1 MAQLSDTID
10 LYKYLDSVRKPQS
23 PTLPRTYNDLHHRA
37 QYRATKNAPR
47 FPAHIGQLKLFLAE
61 IDFLTKA
68 LAAQSCKDK
77 HPQEEALHSRDS
89 HAVVVY
95 AGSAPSNKLSFISD
109 MFPNVKFILVDPHE
123 HLIKYA
129 DGTTHY
135 GRENTALYLKA
146 SIDSPNEQIDYY
158 SDMTLTGAPV
168 RVIRKCAQNRVDLT
182 KLPEIIK
189 LDYKYFIIEEPFTDE
204 IAKHI
209 VFPHLFIS
217 DIRSMVDG
225 DEPRD
230 IDILLNSAANY
241 NWIKI
246 MRPSLYMIKFRCPYA
261 INEQSITQLKNDIVK
276 YKINSANNE
285 ILEVLINNFYKGIFT
300 YIRGELHIQAF
311 APNHSTEMRLIGDS
325 LDMAAYDVLEY
336 EERLFYHN
344 MITRHG
350 GCYGAHQCD
359 PIIGID
365 SCYDCALMMA
375 IFNDYEL
382 KYNVSVDRISII
394 KGILNSNS
402 RTLKEKETL
411 HGLNIEVDAQL
422 NVNLYNS
429 RLCAPQSIKL
439 INPIDGLRRLIAR
452 NAIIDENHLRYLPL
466 FDMFGYKKVQSII
479 GKESPKLLKLLGGAY
494 NERDIND
501 KCRQLKISKNNIVKA
516 TYGVS
521 TDTVRIIEEYLSAE
535 YNGVPY
541 VEIAETS
548 QLKARKSYYCIY
560 ENIIGRVL
568 ARVDDLVV
576 IYIIGAELTLLF
588 YIYEAIVSSGSHA
601 LLICDMAIIGDCNSA
616 ALKEQAS
623 VGECKIIEN
632 LFIYDIN
639 NLAIDIK

>member
-1 MAQLSDTID
+1 MAQLSNTID
-10 LYKYLDSVRKPQS
+10 LYKYLDSVRQPQS
-23 PTLPRTYNDLHHRA
+23 PTLPRTYNELHHRA

-47 FPAHIGQLKLFLAE
+47 FPAHIGQLKLFLVE
-61 IDFLTKA
+61 IAFLTKA
-68 LAAQSCKDK
+68 LQ
-77 HPQEEALHSRDS
+77 SRDS

-135 GRENTALYLKA
+135 GRDNTALYLKA
-146 SIDSPNEQIDYY
+146 SLESPNEQIDYY
-158 SDMTLTGAPV
+158 SDVNSTNSPIRST
-168 RVIRKCAQNRVDLT
+168 RKCAQTRADLT
-182 KLPEIIK
+182 KLSEIIQ

-204 IAKHI
+204 IAGHI
-209 VFPHLFIS
+209 TFPHLFIS

-246 MRPSLYMIKFRCPYA
+246 MRPQMYMIKFRCPYA
-261 INEQSITQLKNDIVK
+261 INGQSITQLRSDIIK
-276 YKINSANNE
+276 YKINTANDD

-325 LDMAAYDVLEY
+325 LEVDRYNVLEY

-375 IFNDYEL
+375 VFNDYEL
-382 KYNVSVDRISII
+382 KYNTKVDRISII
-394 KGILNSNS
+394 KGILNCNL

-411 HGLNIEVDAQL
+411 HGLNITVDSQL
-422 NVNLYNS
+422 NVSLYNS
-429 RLCAPQSIKL
+429 RLCTPQSVKL

-452 NAIIDENHLRYLPL
+452 NTIIDENHLRYLPL

-479 GKESPKLLKLLGGAY
+479 GKESPRLMKLLGSAY

-501 KCRQLKISKNNIVKA
+501 KCRQLKISKNNIIKA

-521 TDTVRIIEEYLSAE
+521 TDTVRIIEVFLDAE
-535 YNGVPY
+535 YRDVPY
-541 VEIAETS
+541 IEIAETS

-560 ENIIGRVL
+560 ENIIERVL
-568 ARVDDLVV
+568 ARIDDLAVV
-576 IYIIGAELTLLF
+576 YIVGAELMLLF

-601 LLICDMAIIGDCNSA
+601 LLICDMAIIG
-616 ALKEQAS
+616 
-623 VGECKIIEN
+623 ECKTVAN

-639 NLAIDIK
+639 K

>member
-1 MAQLSDTID
+1 MAQLSDTIE
-10 LYKYLDSVRKPQS
+10 LYKYLHSVRQPQS
-23 PTLPRTYNDLHHRA
+23 PTLPRTYDDLHHRA

-68 LAAQSCKDK
+68 LSA
-77 HPQEEALHSRDS
+77 RDS

-135 GRENTALYLKA
+135 GRSNTALYLKA
-146 SIDSPNEQIDYY
+146 SADSPNEQIDYH
-158 SDMTLTGAPV
+158 SNVQVKCA
-168 RVIRKCAQNRVDLT
+168 RKCAQNRADLT
-182 KLPEIIK
+182 KLSEIIK
-189 LDYKYFIIEEPFTDE
+189 LNYKYFIIEEPFTDE

-241 NWIKI
+241 NWINI
-246 MRPSLYMIKFRCPYA
+246 MRSSLYMIKFRCPYA
-261 INEQSITQLKNDIVK
+261 INEQSITQLKCDIVK
-276 YKINSANNE
+276 YKINSTSSE
-285 ILEVLINNFYKGIFT
+285 ILDILINNFYKGIFT

-311 APNHSTEMRLIGDS
+311 APNHSTEMRLIGNS
-325 LDMAAYDVLEY
+325 LELSTYNVLEY

-365 SCYDCALMMA
+365 SCYDCALMME
-375 IFNDYEL
+375 IFNDYDI
-382 KYNVSVDRISII
+382 KYNNKVDRISII
-394 KGILNSNS
+394 KGILNCNS

-411 HGLNIEVDAQL
+411 HGLNIAVNAQL
-422 NVNLYNS
+422 NVSLYNS

-452 NAIIDENHLRYLPL
+452 NVIVDENHLRYLPL

-479 GKESPKLLKLLGGAY
+479 GKESPRLMKLLGAVY

-521 TDTVRIIEEYLSAE
+521 ADTVRIIEEYLNAE

-576 IYIIGAELTLLF
+576 IYIVDAELTLLF

-601 LLICDMAIIGDCNSA
+601 LLICDMVIIGDCRVVA
-616 ALKEQAS
+616 
-623 VGECKIIEN
+623 N

-639 NLAIDIK
+639 NRAIDIK